1 MLKSLGRGAAVAE
14 ILGLLVSA
22 TIWPALAGIEEYEFK
37 LASEAPL
44 PQGEEG
50 TVAVKLIHK
59 PTGEAVSDAVIFARR
74 IDMAPDGMP
83 TMTADLEPLPPK
95 EPGVYTFRT
104 TLGMAGMWQL
114 SLAAKVQGVGG
125 TLQSKLMLKA
135 RE

>member
-1 MLKSLGRGAAVAE
+1 MLKSVWRGAAIAV
-14 ILGLLVSA
+14 ILGPLVSLA
-22 TIWPALAGIEEYEFK
+22 NWPALAGTEEYEFK

-44 PQGEEG
+44 PRGEEG
-50 TVAVKLIHK
+50 TVAVRLIHK
-59 PTGEAVSDAVIFARR
+59 PSGQPVSDAVIFARR

-104 TLGMAGMWQL
+104 TLGMAGTWQL